1 MNKKAIFVVIY
12 ASYYSEIYTESTICF
27 SQEEANKKFEE
38 YISDVCES
46 EGMEFDKD
54 EYAGTTEFEHTNE
67 RNGHTYNVKIEG
79 HEVADNDT
87 DLICA
92 FFQMLQNKTPNRFD
106 AADEEHFTE
115 VVQRELDYLDET
127 NEYGNVPY

>member
-79 HEVADNDT
+79 HKVADNDT
-87 DLICA
+87 DLIYA

-127 NEYGNVPY
+127 NGFDND

>member
-12 ASYYSEIYTESTICF
+12 ASYYNEIYTESTICF

-54 EYAGTTEFEHTNE
+54 EYAGTTEFEHTND

-87 DLICA
+87 DLIYA

-115 VVQRELDYLDET
+115 VVQNELDYLDET
-127 NEYGNVPY
+127 NGFDND